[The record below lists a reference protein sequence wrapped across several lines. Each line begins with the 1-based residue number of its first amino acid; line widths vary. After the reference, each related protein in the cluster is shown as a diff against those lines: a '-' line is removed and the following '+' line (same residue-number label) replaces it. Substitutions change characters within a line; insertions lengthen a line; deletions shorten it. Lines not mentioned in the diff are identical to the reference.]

1 MLRKLWIMKISI
13 TQWKY
18 YNTTFNAKELI
29 VPNVISLG
37 TKQRGTTGW
46 IDILVLVKQ
55 ILGRSQLH
63 VCLSTRNNSSI
74 DEHMGSFT
82 NIRRLISLS
91 LTIQHNIGGVG
102 LKILIRVGP
111 HLERE
116 SPIFIGVKYVFHE
129 VAEKQRMSS
138 LCPVHFSVSLT
149 VFKEINATVSL
160 RQASIFQTVVSL
172 YIHNRMRII

>member
-1 MLRKLWIMKISI
+1 MKISI

-18 YNTTFNAKELI
+18 YNTTFNANEHI

-37 TKQRGTTGW
+37 MKQRGITGW
-46 IDILVLVKQ
+46 IDIFVLVKQ

-63 VCLSTRNNSSI
+63 VCLSTRNDSSI
-74 DEHMGSFT
+74 DEHIK
-82 NIRRLISLS
+82 IRRLISLS
-91 LTIQHNIGGVG
+91 LTIRHNIERVG
-102 LKILIRVGP
+102 LKTLIRVGP

-116 SPIFIGVKYVFHE
+116 TPKFIGVKYVFHE

-149 VFKEINATVSL
+149 VFYEINATVSL
-160 RQASIFQTVVSL
+160 R
-172 YIHNRMRII
+172 